1 MIRTRTLP
9 LTFREDYPFSP
20 HRLGNSSDKRKML
33 PYLANIMDEVIE
45 VKVARTHDD
54 ALLPTKGSI
63 HAAGWDL
70 YSLEDTTVKRR
81 SSTMVRT
88 GLHVAIPE
96 GFEGQ
101 VRARSSLGKKG
112 LILPH
117 SIGTIDADYRGEL
130 FVLMTWI
137 GEGDSYLIQKNER
150 IAQLL
155 ITPIPKSEFIE
166 VSIENLGETERG
178 DGLSLIHI

>member
-1 MIRTRTLP
+1 MPTYVAIT
-9 LTFREDYPFSP
+9 
-20 HRLGNSSDKRKML
+20 
-33 PYLANIMDEVIE
+33 MDEAVE

-70 YSLEDTTVKRR
+70 YSLEDTVVSRR

-96 GFEGQ
+96 GYEGQ

-155 ITPIPKSEFIE
+155 ITPIPKSKFIE
-166 VSIENLGETERG
+166 VDIENLGVTERG
-178 DGLSLIHI
+178 DGGFGSTGRF

>member
-1 MIRTRTLP
+1 
-9 LTFREDYPFSP
+9 
-20 HRLGNSSDKRKML
+20 
-33 PYLANIMDEVIE
+33 MDEAVE

-70 YSLEDTTVKRR
+70 YSLEDTIVRHR

-96 GFEGQ
+96 GYEGQ

-112 LILPH
+112 LIDLILLTIR
-117 SIGTIDADYRGEL
+117 SIASSQFDFCNL
-130 FVLMTWI
+130 F
-137 GEGDSYLIQKNER
+137 SF
-150 IAQLL
+150 
-155 ITPIPKSEFIE
+155 FI
-166 VSIENLGETERG
+166 
-178 DGLSLIHI
+178 

>member
-1 MIRTRTLP
+1 MPTST
-9 LTFREDYPFSP
+9 
-20 HRLGNSSDKRKML
+20 
-33 PYLANIMDEVIE
+33 ANTMDEAVE
-45 VKVARTHDD
+45 VKVARTHAD

-70 YSLEDTTVKRR
+70 YSLEDTIVRHR

-96 GFEGQ
+96 GYEGQ

-155 ITPIPKSEFIE
+155 ITPIPKSKFIE
-166 VSIENLGETERG
+166 VDIENLGVTERG
-178 DGLSLIHI
+178 DGGFGSTGRF

>member
-1 MIRTRTLP
+1 
-9 LTFREDYPFSP
+9 
-20 HRLGNSSDKRKML
+20 ML

-45 VKVARTHDD
+45 VKVARTHND
-54 ALLPTKGSI
+54 ALLPSKGSV

-70 YSLEDTTVKRR
+70 YSLEDTIVKRR

-137 GEGDSYLIQKNER
+137 GEGDSYLIQKKER
-150 IAQLL
+150 KRGFHEKTYDIFSFKMQSSRHF
-155 ITPIPKSEFIE
+155 SEHF
-166 VSIENLGETERG
+166 ETCF
-178 DGLSLIHI
+178 L

>member
-1 MIRTRTLP
+1 
-9 LTFREDYPFSP
+9 
-20 HRLGNSSDKRKML
+20 
-33 PYLANIMDEVIE
+33 MDEVIE
-45 VKVARTHDD
+45 VKVARTHND
-54 ALLPTKGSI
+54 ALLPSKGSV

-70 YSLEDTTVKRR
+70 YSLEDTIVKRR

-117 SIGTIDADYRGEL
+117 SIGTIDAD
-130 FVLMTWI
+130 
-137 GEGDSYLIQKNER
+137 
-150 IAQLL
+150 
-155 ITPIPKSEFIE
+155 
-166 VSIENLGETERG
+166 
-178 DGLSLIHI
+178 

>member
-1 MIRTRTLP
+1 M
-9 LTFREDYPFSP
+9 
-20 HRLGNSSDKRKML
+20 N
-33 PYLANIMDEVIE
+33 EVIE
-45 VKVARTHDD
+45 VKVARTHRD
-54 ALLPTKGSI
+54 ALLPTKGSV

-117 SIGTIDADYRGEL
+117 SICLLYTSPSPRDA
-130 FVLMTWI
+130 T
-137 GEGDSYLIQKNER
+137 
-150 IAQLL
+150 
-155 ITPIPKSEFIE
+155 
-166 VSIENLGETERG
+166 
-178 DGLSLIHI
+178 LSRMPSSA

>member
-1 MIRTRTLP
+1 MK
-9 LTFREDYPFSP
+9 E
-20 HRLGNSSDKRKML
+20 KRKM
-33 PYLANIMDEVIE
+33 PTYVAITMDEAVE

-70 YSLEDTTVKRR
+70 YSLEDTVVSRR

-96 GFEGQ
+96 GYEGQ

-166 VSIENLGETERG
+166 VDIENLGVTERG
-178 DGLSLIHI
+178 DGGFGSTGRF